1 MAGMEGNT
9 TRPPASANGITSER
23 RRFRIETDEFSPRV
37 SAGDF
42 VEVEE
47 LAPADGDEVFAET
60 VEGGQVIGRIIGL
73 SGGALAL
80 THPCDG
86 RRLEVTIHAGRC
98 WPVVARWHGA
108 QSDSKTGHA

>member
-1 MAGMEGNT
+1 MAGMEGST
-9 TRPPASANGITSER
+9 TLSTSSANGITGAR
-23 RRFRIETDEFSPRV
+23 YRIRIETDEFEPRV

-42 VEVEE
+42 IEVEE
-47 LAPADGDEVFAET
+47 RAPVAGDEVFAET
-60 VEGGQVIGRIIGL
+60 AEGGHVLGRFIDL
-73 SGGALAL
+73 NGGALAL

-108 QSDSKTGHA
+108 PLESPSGHA